1 MRTFAAHTLQWVS
14 ITALAVC
21 IKVSVVASI
30 AHQNSPRA
38 LAYLVISAVVWWLAW
53 EADNERG

>member
-1 MRTFAAHTLQWVS
+1 MRTLTAHILQWAS
-14 ITALAVC
+14 ITALAVS
-21 IKVSVVASI
+21 IKVSVMAGI

-53 EADNERG
+53 EADSNGP